1 MSTAQELHRQAM
13 AAALAADEARALS
26 TGSGPADVRARARG
40 LLFQAFDYERQA
52 ARSVDPTLEP
62 SRSVLYRSAASLAL
76 ECDLPAEALQ
86 LIAEAR
92 HGAPPPEIDAEL
104 TEVERLCQRLL
115 GTMYQHAS

>member
-1 MSTAQELHRQAM
+1 MSPAQEFHRQAM
-13 AAALAADEARALS
+13 AAARAADEARALC
-26 TGSGPADVRARARG
+26 TGSGPADARARG

-76 ECDLPAEALQ
+76 ECDLPAEARQ

-104 TEVERLCQRLL
+104 TEVERHCQRLL